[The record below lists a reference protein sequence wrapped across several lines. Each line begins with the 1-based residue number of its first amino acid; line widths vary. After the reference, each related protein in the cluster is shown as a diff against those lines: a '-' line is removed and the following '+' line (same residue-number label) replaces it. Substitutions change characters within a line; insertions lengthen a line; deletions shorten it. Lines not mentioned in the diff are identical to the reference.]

1 MNSINKSKR
10 QSWVDYARGIAIIL
24 VLYRHVFEGI
34 KNSGLPVEKYLY
46 LEHSNIIFF
55 SFRMPLF
62 FIVSGIFVAAS
73 FSKRGMEQF
82 IKTKMK
88 TILYPYFAW
97 GCLQITL
104 QIIFSKYVNNPPDAT
119 SYLYLLYLPREIE
132 QFWYLY
138 ALFNVTVLYVIL
150 KYKVGLNSWQH
161 IVLGLVMFYI
171 SAWCYQRNI
180 IIGFLGDILHYYV
193 FIAFGDIINKFM
205 KKPETIKWFQSW
217 KLFFILLIPFIV
229 TQSYFL
235 YANMQFPNSKYQHVE
250 YFQPFLFLPISMTG
264 CAFIIS
270 ISFLFQRYGKANWL
284 RVLGKHSLYIYVA
297 HVLVFASVRV
307 FMIRVLHIT
316 NIPVLMFICIFLGL
330 LVPVLMY
337 KLSVKLNMQWIF
349 TLEDKNTE
357 PAPTKVVTVN
367 SNAKI

>member
-34 KNSGLPVEKYLY
+34 KNAGLPVNNYLY

-73 FSKRGMEQF
+73 FSKRGMEKF
-82 IKTKMK
+82 VKTKMK
-88 TILYPYFAW
+88 SILYPYFLW
-97 GCLQITL
+97 GSLQITL
-104 QIIFSKYVNNPPDAT
+104 QIIFSKYVNNPPQPKD
-119 SYLYLLYLPREIE
+119 YIYLLYLPREIE

-150 KYKVGLNSWQH
+150 KYKAGLKSWQH
-161 IVLGLVMFYI
+161 IVLGLIMFYV
-171 SAWCYQRNI
+171 SALCYQRNI

-193 FIAFGDIINKFM
+193 FIALGDMIHKFM
-205 KKPETIKWFQSW
+205 KKQENIRWFQSW
-217 KLFFILLIPFIV
+217 NLFFILLIPFII

-250 YFQPFLFLPISMTG
+250 YFQPFLFLPISLTG
-264 CAFIIS
+264 CTFIIC
-270 ISFLFQRYGKANWL
+270 ISFLFQRYARADWL
-284 RVLGKHSLYIYVA
+284 RILGKHSLYIYVA

-316 NIPVLMFICIFLGL
+316 NIPILMIICIFFGL
-330 LVPVLMY
+330 LVPVLLF
-337 KLSVKLNMQWIF
+337 KLSVRLNMQWIF
-349 TLEDKNTE
+349 SLEDKEQN
-357 PAPTKVVTVN
+357 PA
-367 SNAKI
+367 NAKMNVAQTNSTS